1 MEQYMLDVS
10 SACEREKE
18 LKDTIEA
25 VIDIEYDNH
34 GSIIQN
40 DVNEAILGLTERCL
54 SVLEG
59 IV

>member
-1 MEQYMLDVS
+1 MSDVT

-25 VIDIEYDNH
+25 VVDIEYDNH
-34 GSIIQN
+34 GSLIQD
-40 DVNEAILGLTERCL
+40 DVNEAVLALTERCL